1 MAASG
6 PVALYGASPISK
18 QSDRNREEMSGV
30 QKAGEVLRFRLGL
43 CSTPLPLLYPV
54 ASTRSLGVI
63 SNLHVRERTTTNPAA
78 MNFEDVEERDGEHHS
93 SGYVNEGR

>member
-1 MAASG
+1 
-6 PVALYGASPISK
+6 
-18 QSDRNREEMSGV
+18 MSGV
-30 QKAGEVLRFRLGL
+30 QNSRRGILIPT
-43 CSTPLPLLYPV
+43 STPLPLLYPV

>member
-1 MAASG
+1 MAAGG
-6 PVALYGASPISK
+6 PVALRGVSPISK
-18 QSDRNREEMSGV
+18 QSNRNREEMGGV
-30 QKAGEVLRFRLGL
+30 QKAGEVLRFRPGL
-43 CSTPLPLLYPV
+43 YSTPLPLLYHV

-63 SNLHVRERTTTNPAA
+63 NLHVRERTTTNAAA